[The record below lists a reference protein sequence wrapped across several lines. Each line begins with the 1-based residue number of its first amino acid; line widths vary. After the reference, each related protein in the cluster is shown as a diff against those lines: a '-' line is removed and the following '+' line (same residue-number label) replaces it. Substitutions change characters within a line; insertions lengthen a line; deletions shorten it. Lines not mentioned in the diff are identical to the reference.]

1 MTKSK
6 EEVFNKIYEM
16 LKEEYSQECTDIQL
30 SGDTNLIT
38 DLMMNSVDALEFMLR
53 LEQEFD
59 IEIPDEELNVE
70 SLQSI
75 NYLVNIITKL

>member
-53 LEQEFD
+53 L
-59 IEIPDEELNVE
+59 DEELNVE